1 MLEGIKL
8 LIDRMEHHP
17 EEFFGDL
24 SYRWS
29 LIMQD
34 IAKHGPEY
42 LEEDDLMLLNKKVK
56 EVRRKELN
64 AKIMDEI
71 ASQERL
77 NEAQS
82 RFAKAGRVVP
92 SNSNDINTAFGYG
105 NAIAKQEGKQLWWSG
120 NVPDPAYDINKETY
134 FSKSVLD
141 MIERGN
147 DIATVQNMRAVNKK
161 LEEELEIVNK
171 DIARRDEARK
181 QAQAY
186 KKRNNQNWK

>member
-29 LIMQD
+29 IIMQD

-77 NEAQS
+77 TEAQT
-82 RFAKAGRVVP
+82 RFAKAGKI
-92 SNSNDINTAFGYG
+92 DFGS
-105 NAIAKQEGKQLWWSG
+105 AIAKQEGQRAWWTDSG
-120 NVPDPAYDINKETY
+120 LNPSYDPNSQAY
-134 FSKSVLD
+134 FGKSVLD
-141 MIERGN
+141 LIERGQDN
-147 DIATVQNMRAVNKK
+147 ATIQNIRVTNRM
-161 LEEELEIVNK
+161 LEEELELVNK
-171 DIARRDEARK
+171 DIAKRDEARK
-181 QAQAY
+181 QAQAC